1 MDDDDLEEIIT
12 IDETAF
18 NRTDPR
24 TIANLKALMISDP
37 EGCFVVT
44 DGNDIVGYNYSK
56 SMGSEGYIGPLGLLP
71 EYQNKGLGKI
81 LIQKTLDH
89 LSGKCNV
96 IGLEVLPEKGNII
109 GLYQKIGFIS
119 GFPSYLFGIKQD
131 QEIKIEYS
139 NEFHVENASN
149 MTKAQFQSIID
160 GVDDWT
166 YNSLEG
172 LNFNK
177 DLKATKDLKGIVLV
191 CFDGTD
197 PVGFLAYSKLLIP
210 TLWGAVDSGNTVDNQ
225 KQIISDLLH
234 HFNEI
239 NGFNEVI
246 LQINSR
252 HIILVDMVLK
262 MGFKLNRSVNR
273 MYLKG
278 FEGSHLKMSNNF
290 IMRSWR
296 G

>member
-1 MDDDDLEEIIT
+1 MEESDLEEIIT

-18 NRTDPR
+18 NRIEPR
-24 TIANLKALMISDP
+24 KVANLKALMISDP
-37 EGCFVVT
+37 DGCFVLT
-44 DGNDIVGYNYSK
+44 DGNDVVGYNYSK

-71 EYQNKGLGKI
+71 EYQNRGFGKI
-81 LIQKTLDH
+81 LVQKTLDH
-89 LSGKCNV
+89 LSVKCDV

-109 GLYQKIGFIS
+109 ALYQKMGFIS
-119 GFPSYLFGIKQD
+119 GFPSYLFGVQQGHELNIK
-131 QEIKIEYS
+131 YS
-139 NEFHVENASN
+139 NEFQVKNVSN
-149 MTKAQFQSIID
+149 TTKAQFQSILD
-160 GVDDWT
+160 DVDDWS

-177 DLKATKDLKGIVLV
+177 DLETTKDLEGIVLV
-191 CFDGTD
+191 CFDGAET
-197 PVGFLAYSKLLIP
+197 VGLLAYSKTLVP
-210 TLWGAVDSGNTVDNQ
+210 TLWGAVDGRKTVHNQ
-225 KQIISDLLH
+225 KQIIRGLLH
-234 HFNEI
+234 YFNEI

-252 HIILVDMVLK
+252 HCILVDIILQ

-278 FEGSHLKMSNNF
+278 YVGSHLKMSNDL